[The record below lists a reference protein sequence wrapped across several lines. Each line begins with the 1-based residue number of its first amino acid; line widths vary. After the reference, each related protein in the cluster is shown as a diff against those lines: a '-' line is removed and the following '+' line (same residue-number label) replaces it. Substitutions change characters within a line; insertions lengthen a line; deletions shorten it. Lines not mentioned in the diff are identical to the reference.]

1 MSERT
6 IEQIIAPKMEPTLS
20 PEEAAQYLKVHV
32 QTIYELCRSGEIPS
46 AKIGSKTVRIKPED
60 LDAFFESRRTVKTG
74 AAFK

>member
-20 PEEAAQYLKVHV
+20 PEEAAQYLRVHV
-32 QTIYELCRSGEIPS
+32 QTIYELCRSGKIPS

-60 LDAFFESRRTVKTG
+60 LDAFFESRKTVNAGG
-74 AAFK
+74 AK